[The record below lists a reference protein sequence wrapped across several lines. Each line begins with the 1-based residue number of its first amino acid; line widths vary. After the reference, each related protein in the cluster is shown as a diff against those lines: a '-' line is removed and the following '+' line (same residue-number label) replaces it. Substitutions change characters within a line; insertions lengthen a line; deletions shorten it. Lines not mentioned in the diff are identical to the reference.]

1 MKVLFDHNLAPRIA
15 RAINL
20 LVEPADTVVPL
31 KDKFPPDVSDTEWIT
46 QLGREGG
53 WIVVSGDRRISRN
66 RAEREA
72 WRASRLT
79 GFFLSRGL
87 HKAPMLRQTARLL
100 LLWETM
106 RMQHSLVEPGA
117 IFELPMRSNKLRQIS
132 I

>member
-1 MKVLFDHNLAPRIA
+1 LKVLFDHNLAPRIA
-15 RAINL
+15 RAINV
-20 LVEPADTVVPL
+20 LVEPADMVVPL
-31 KDKFPPDVSDTEWIT
+31 RDKFAPDVTDFEWIT
-46 QLGREGG
+46 ELGREGG
-53 WIVVSGDRRISRN
+53 WVVVSGDRRISRN

-87 HKAPMLRQTARLL
+87 HKTPVLKQSARLL
-100 LLWETM
+100 VLWDTM
-106 RMQHSLVEPGA
+106 RTQHSLVEPGA